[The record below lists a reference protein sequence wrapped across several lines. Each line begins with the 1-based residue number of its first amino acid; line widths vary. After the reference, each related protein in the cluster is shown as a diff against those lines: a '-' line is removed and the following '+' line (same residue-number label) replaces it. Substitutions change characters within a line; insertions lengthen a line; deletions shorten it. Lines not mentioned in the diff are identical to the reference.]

1 MTSHVPA
8 NVLDA
13 WEFLT
18 IARHRERERE
28 REICNEIVG
37 REVGLGRERK
47 KMAREL
53 EREME
58 GGGGGRWYR

>member
-18 IARHRERERE
+18 IARQTERERERERE
-28 REICNEIVG
+28 REICNEIVLSRTRSG
-37 REVGLGRERK
+37 SR
-47 KMAREL
+47 
-53 EREME
+53 
-58 GGGGGRWYR
+58 

>member
-18 IARHRERERE
+18 IARQRE

-58 GGGGGRWYR
+58 GWGGGKMVQIELF

>member
-1 MTSHVPA
+1 MTSHVLA

-18 IARHRERERE
+18 IARQRERE

-58 GGGGGRWYR
+58 GGGGRWYR

>member
-18 IARHRERERE
+18 IARQRERE

-37 REVGLGRERK
+37 RDSSLGRERE

-58 GGGGGRWYR
+58 RGGGGGEVGYR

>member
-18 IARHRERERE
+18 IARQRERERERE
-28 REICNEIVG
+28 REICNEIVLS
-37 REVGLGRERK
+37 R
-47 KMAREL
+47 ARSGS
-53 EREME
+53 R
-58 GGGGGRWYR
+58 